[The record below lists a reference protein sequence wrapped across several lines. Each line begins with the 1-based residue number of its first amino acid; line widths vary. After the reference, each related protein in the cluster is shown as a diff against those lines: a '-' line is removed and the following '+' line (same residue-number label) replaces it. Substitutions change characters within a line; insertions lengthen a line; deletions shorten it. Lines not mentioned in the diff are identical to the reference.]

1 MRAID
6 ADAIL
11 KHPLL
16 HTMRKGDVIKLIKDA
31 PTVEP
36 QRKKSVWVYLGTGYK
51 DHNRYLDIESF
62 ICGGCYKHYERV
74 DHRWGHNLTPPQKK
88 FCSECGAEMDT
99 EMIVT
104 KNANLYNGT
113 PGPSEYW
120 LRPTREGLK
129 EAAEK
134 LGWSNDEE

>member
-36 QRKKSVWVYLGTGYK
+36 PRRKSVWVYLGTGYK
-51 DHNRYLDIESF
+51 DHNRCLDIESF
-62 ICGGCYKHYERV
+62 ICGGCYKQRERV
-74 DHRWGHNLTPPQKK
+74 DHRWGRDLTPPQKK
-88 FCSECGAEMDT
+88 YCSECGAEMDT
-99 EMIVT
+99 EKIVT
-104 KNANLYNGT
+104 RDAFANQG
-113 PGPSEYW
+113 GPKDGE
-120 LRPTREGLK
+120 
-129 EAAEK
+129 
-134 LGWSNDEE
+134 